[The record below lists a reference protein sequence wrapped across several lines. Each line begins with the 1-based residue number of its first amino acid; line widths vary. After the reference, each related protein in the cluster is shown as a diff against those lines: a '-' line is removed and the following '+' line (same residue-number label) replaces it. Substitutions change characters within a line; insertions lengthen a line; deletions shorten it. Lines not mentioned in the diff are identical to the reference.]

1 MVKKRIGVSKV
12 WSVASGKQLAVGIPK
27 EIVKKLRLKQG
38 DFVIWYEEDNR
49 IYIVRGR
56 IVEDGGETR

>member
-27 EIVKKLRLKQG
+27 EIAKKLRLKQG

-49 IYIVRGR
+49 IYIVKGR
-56 IVEDGGETR
+56 IVEDG